1 MAFTTGKLIAPNLES
16 LSNSP
21 EITITDSIEN
31 NELNPE
37 ELGFLLNLLKNA
49 DLKGHQVEMFYN
61 MAIKLQNQFLKKS
74 K

>member
-1 MAFTTGKLIAPNLES
+1 MAFTTGKLIAPNSELLE
-16 LSNSP
+16 NSP
-21 EITITDSIEN
+21 EINVINQNQNS
-31 NELNPE
+31 ELNPE

-61 MAIKLQNQFLKKS
+61 MAIKLQDQFVKKS